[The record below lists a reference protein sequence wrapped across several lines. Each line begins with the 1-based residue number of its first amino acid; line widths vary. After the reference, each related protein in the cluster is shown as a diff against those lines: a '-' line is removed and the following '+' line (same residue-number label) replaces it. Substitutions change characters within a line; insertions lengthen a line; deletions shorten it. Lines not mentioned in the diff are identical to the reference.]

1 MALDPRQT
9 LPTKI
14 NLIMLRRAITV
25 ITKVR
30 KILEDKREVLLLNIR
45 IALEKYAELRK
56 RVFEKL
62 DKVYEEF
69 FEVASEHGFVFINT
83 LSKTT
88 PKTLAIIIGERSA
101 FGVKVPVIEL
111 DEKLIKEPINSLFL
125 TTPHI
130 DHLIHD
136 LKDLLTELVKL
147 SELEATINRLI
158 MEIKNTQKLINSLDY
173 YVIPTY
179 QSVIKRIRLVLEERS
194 REEFIR
200 LKIMK
205 SKLISR
211 GRQGIE

>member
-14 NLIMLRRAITV
+14 NLIMLRRALTI

-45 IALEKYAELRK
+45 VALEKYAELRR
-56 RVFEKL
+56 RVFDKL

-69 FEVASEHGFVFINT
+69 FEVSSELGYIYINT
-83 LSKTT
+83 LSKIT
-88 PKTLAIIIGERSA
+88 PKTLTIIIGERSA
-101 FGVKVPVIEL
+101 FGIKVPVIEL
-111 DEKLIKEPINSLFL
+111 DERSIKEPNSSMFF
-125 TTPHI
+125 TSPYI
-130 DHLIHD
+130 DHLIRD
-136 LKDLLTELVKL
+136 MKDLLMDLVKL

-158 MEIKNTQKLINSLDY
+158 MELKNTQKLINSLDY

-200 LKIMK
+200 LKMMK

-211 GRQGIE
+211 GR